1 MLRYRRR
8 ADVLTP
14 TCPKRRVAERRCIVR
29 LAAGLLMSAPPA
41 GVAAKTEVDARAL
54 KLLLIVLCGALALVI
69 AGNSALAIALP
80 DIAADLS
87 ADQGQLTWIIDAYA
101 LTFAALL
108 LPAGIAAD
116 RVGRR
121 TMLLGGLI
129 LFGAAGVASAFAP
142 TTGWLIGLR
151 ALAGVGAAATFP
163 VTLSALVDAYPKE
176 RRGFAV
182 AVWSGVSAAG
192 AVLGTLV
199 AGALLEVFGWGGVQ
213 LAFGIGAL
221 VLLPAVAALVAQNRN
236 PSLSLDPLGGLWAVI
251 ALTGLVF
258 GIIEAPQRGWTDVLT
273 LSALGVGVVGMVGF
287 VVHELRSRAPSL
299 DVRLFRNRGLASGSL
314 LVSVQFFASLGLF
327 VLAPQYLQVVR
338 DYSPLQAA
346 AALLVIPVGV
356 GAGTALAP
364 AALNKVGAR
373 VPAAGGL
380 AAMAAGFAVLAH
392 ALAEVDAA
400 GSPQRWW
407 LPALGLVVF
416 GFGFGLAIT
425 PGTVLIIDGLPE
437 DRRSVASAVNDIT
450 REVGGV
456 LGIAVLSSIL
466 ISFYRDDIAPA
477 LSTLP
482 AQLQEPALD
491 GAAAALGAAA
501 GIGPDGAVLAEA
513 ARGSF
518 AVGLSAA
525 LWVGAGVLMVAGSVC
540 AVLAPGR
547 SRAASETV
555 DPATQER
562 S

>member
-1 MLRYRRR
+1 MTG
-8 ADVLTP
+8 LTHGP
-14 TCPKRRVAERRCIVR
+14 AP
-29 LAAGLLMSAPPA
+29 SAQTP
-41 GVAAKTEVDARAL
+41 RAL
-54 KLLLIVLCGALALVI
+54 RLLLLVLCAALALVI

-87 ADQGQLTWIIDAYA
+87 ADQGELTWIIDAYA

-121 TMLLGGLI
+121 TMLVAGLI
-129 LFGAAGVASAFAP
+129 IFGGAGVASAFAP
-142 TTGWLIGLR
+142 DPAWLIGLR

-163 VTLSALVDAYPKE
+163 VTLSALVDAYPEE

-199 AGALLEVFGWGGVQ
+199 AGVLLEVSGWGSVQ

-221 VLLPAVAALVAQNRN
+221 VLLPAVAVLVAQNRN
-236 PSLSLDPLGGLWAVI
+236 PDLSLDPLGALWAVVG
-251 ALTGLVF
+251 LTGLVF
-258 GIIEAPQRGWTDVLT
+258 GIIEAPQRGWTDTVTVL
-273 LSALGVGVVGMVGF
+273 ALAVGLVGLVGF
-287 VVHELRSRAPSL
+287 VVHEMRTREPSL

-314 LVSVQFFASLGLF
+314 LVSLQFFASLGLF

-364 AALNKVGAR
+364 RLLAGVGAK
-373 VPAAGGL
+373 VPGTAGL
-380 AAMAAGFAVLAH
+380 ASMAAGFALLAV
-392 ALAEVDAA
+392 ALDDVEATGALV
-400 GSPQRWW
+400 RWW
-407 LPALGLVVF
+407 LPAAGLIVF

-456 LGIAVLSSIL
+456 LGIAVLSSVL
-466 ISFYRDDIAPA
+466 ISAYRDDITPA
-477 LSTLP
+477 LTALP
-482 AQLQEPALD
+482 AQLQAPALD
-491 GAAAALGAAA
+491 GAGAALGAAA
-501 GIGPDGAVLAEA
+501 GLGPEGAVLADA
-513 ARGSF
+513 ARAAF
-518 AVGLSAA
+518 AVGLAAA
-525 LWVGAGVLMVAGSVC
+525 LWVGAGVLAAAAVLC
-540 AVLAPGR
+540 AALAPGR
-547 SRAASETV
+547 LRTAATPGTGTSTGSTPGTAQPGALDV
-555 DPATQER
+555 PGPSGSAVPGGTR
-562 S
+562 